1 VGSAIEDI
9 ISYTA
14 VNHAFCFNLRRYTAG
29 KIYTAGADGFVRSW
43 DFSAVND
50 AEPGED
56 STVVFISPV
65 DEVRVM
71 SASGRPLQLET
82 SLHPKS

>member
-1 VGSAIEDI
+1 
-9 ISYTA
+9 
-14 VNHAFCFNLRRYTAG
+14 
-29 KIYTAGADGFVRSW
+29 
-43 DFSAVND
+43 VND